1 MIAYF
6 LDNGDLFMKKI
17 LKNKLFMWT
26 YLADSLSNFGD
37 VVYYLALMDYV
48 LQLPNPT
55 LAISLV
61 TVSETLPY
69 LTMLIMAVWAD
80 QTKNKISRIL
90 WTQFFR
96 VSLYVVMGLVMGFSP
111 ALWIVGVAIIINI
124 LSDLSG
130 QYENALYTPISLR
143 VIPREDREAL
153 IAFRQGTSYALQLV
167 FQSLGA
173 LLVTLLG
180 YQQLAFL
187 NAGTFFLSFIIMC
200 SLRPF
205 LQNLLDKN
213 PIQMPEEVPNEKVGQ
228 IRKLTGTLR
237 NAVQTLKDSPSLL
250 RLALICLT
258 GLNAISAAQTPLIL
272 FIMSQNKDF
281 VLGSSAVTL
290 ALLSSIAIIGVVI
303 GSVLTRTLFKETS
316 LNFLLIASAGV
327 TTLCFLGLFS
337 EQIILVPVFQLMS
350 RIMNGVMMPKLQ
362 TMVFNSIPEHQL
374 ATVGAGIDTM
384 VTLGMVLTP
393 TLLSGMILAL
403 PVRLL
408 SFLFVLLSTLLLGY
422 TFREAKKE

>member
-1 MIAYF
+1 M
-6 LDNGDLFMKKI
+6 MKI

-26 YLADSLSNFGD
+26 YLADTLSNFGD

-48 LQLPNPT
+48 LQLPNAP

-80 QTKNKISRIL
+80 QTKDKVNRIL
-90 WTQFFR
+90 GTQFFR

-111 ALWIVGVAIIINI
+111 ALWIVGVAILINI

-143 VIPREDREAL
+143 VIPREDRETL
-153 IAFRQGTSYALQLV
+153 IAFRQGSRYALQLV

-187 NAGTFFLSFIIMC
+187 NAGTFFLSFVIMC
-200 SLRPF
+200 GLRPF
-205 LQNLLDKN
+205 LQNLLEKN
-213 PIQMPEEVPNEKVGQ
+213 PIQMPEEAHEDNIGQ
-228 IRKLTGTLR
+228 IRKLLNALK
-237 NAVQTLKDSPSLL
+237 NAVQTLKESSSLL
-250 RLALICLT
+250 RLSLICLT

-281 VLGSSAVTL
+281 VLGSSAMTL
-290 ALLSSIAIIGVVI
+290 ALLSSVAIIGVVT

-316 LNFLLIASAGV
+316 LHFLLIASAGV
-327 TTLCFLGLFS
+327 TTLCFLGLFG
-337 EQIILVPVFQLMS
+337 EQIVLVLVFQLIS

-384 VTLGMVLTP
+384 VTLGMVFTP
-393 TLLSGMILAL
+393 ILLSGMILVL
-403 PVRLL
+403 PARFISV
-408 SFLFVLLSTLLLGY
+408 LFVLLSTLLLGY
-422 TFREAKKE
+422 TFKEAKKI

>member
-1 MIAYF
+1 
-6 LDNGDLFMKKI
+6 MKEI
-17 LKNKLFMWT
+17 LKNSLFMWT
-26 YLADSLSNFGD
+26 YLADTLSNFGD

-48 LQLPNPT
+48 LQLPNAP

-80 QTKNKISRIL
+80 QTNNKISRIL

-96 VSLYVVMGLVMGFSP
+96 FSLYVVMGCVMGFSP
-111 ALWIVGVAIIINI
+111 ALWIVGVAICINI

-143 VIPREDREAL
+143 VIPREDRETL
-153 IAFRQGTSYALQLV
+153 IAFRQGSSYALQLV

-187 NAGTFFLSFIIMC
+187 NAATFFLSFVIMC
-200 SLRPF
+200 GLRPF
-205 LQNLLDKN
+205 LQNLLEKN
-213 PIQMPEEVPNEKVGQ
+213 PIQMPEEAHEDNIGQ
-228 IRKLTGTLR
+228 IRKLLNAVK
-237 NAVQTLKDSPSLL
+237 NAVQTLKESSSLL
-250 RLALICLT
+250 RLSLICLT
-258 GLNAISAAQTPLIL
+258 GLNAISATQMPLIL

-281 VLGSSAVTL
+281 VLGSSAMTL
-290 ALLSSIAIIGVVI
+290 ALLSSVAIIGVVT

-316 LNFLLIASAGV
+316 LHFLLIASAGV
-327 TTLCFLGLFS
+327 TTLCFLGLFC
-337 EQIILVPVFQLMS
+337 EQIVLVLVFQLIS

-384 VTLGMVLTP
+384 VTLGMAFTP
-393 TLLSGMILAL
+393 ILLSGMILVL
-403 PVRLL
+403 PARFISV
-408 SFLFVLLSTLLLGY
+408 LFVLLSTLLLGY
-422 TFREAKKE
+422 TFKEAKKV